1 MKTSN
6 KLLIGL
12 IVAFFLIATILL
24 GIVKYYQSSAA
35 SETSQNME
43 QEEVNALS
51 FQDDVGSRAPIF
63 FPVALLQPLQL
74 R

>member
-6 KLLIGL
+6 KLLLGL
-12 IVAFFLIATILL
+12 ILAFFLIATIFM
-24 GIVKYYQSSAA
+24 GVVKYYHVTTNNKV
-35 SETSQNME
+35 EQNTE
-43 QEEVNALS
+43 KNTAELS
-51 FQDDVGSRAPIF
+51 FQQEEADSSTPIF